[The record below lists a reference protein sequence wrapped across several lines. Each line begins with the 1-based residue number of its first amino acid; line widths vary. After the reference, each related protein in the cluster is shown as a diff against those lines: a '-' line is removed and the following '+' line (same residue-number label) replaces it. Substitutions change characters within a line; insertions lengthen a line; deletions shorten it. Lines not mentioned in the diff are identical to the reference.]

1 MIHALIS
8 DSLERVAERHG
19 DPAEAVYAR
28 LFAQQPEM
36 EALFVGDK
44 DGLSRGNMLANV
56 FEVMLDLAGPRTYG
70 HNMVRAEITNHDQL
84 GVPGAVFLSFF
95 PVVVE
100 TLKELSGEDWT
111 PEVDRAWTTVLDEL
125 AGLVPA

>member
-1 MIHALIS
+1 
-8 DSLERVAERHG
+8 
-19 DPAEAVYAR
+19 
-28 LFAQQPEM
+28 
-36 EALFVGDK
+36 
-44 DGLSRGNMLANV
+44 
-56 FEVMLDLAGPRTYG
+56 
-70 HNMVRAEITNHDQL
+70 
-84 GVPGAVFLSFF
+84 VPGAVFLSFF

>member
-1 MIHALIS
+1 
-8 DSLERVAERHG
+8 VAERHG
-19 DPAEAVYAR
+19 DPAKAVYAR

-56 FEVMLDLAGPRTYG
+56 FEVILDLAGPRSYG
-70 HNMVRAEITNHDQL
+70 LNMVRAEITNHDQL
-84 GVPGAVFLSFF
+84 GVPGAVFMSFF

-100 TLKELSGEDWT
+100 TLKELSGDDWT
-111 PEVDRAWTTVLDEL
+111 PEVAGAWAGVLDDL
-125 AGLVPA
+125 ASLVPA

>member
-1 MIHALIS
+1 MIQDLIS
-8 DSLERVAERHG
+8 ESLERVAERHG
-19 DPAEAVYAR
+19 DPAKAVYAR

-56 FEVMLDLAGPRTYG
+56 FEVILDLAGPRNYG
-70 HNMVRAEITNHDQL
+70 LNMVRAEITNHDQL
-84 GVPGAVFLSFF
+84 GVPGEVFLSFF

-100 TLKELSGEDWT
+100 TLKDLSGDDWT
-111 PEVDRAWTTVLDEL
+111 PEVDAAWAKVLEDL
-125 AGLVPA
+125 ASLVAA

>member
-1 MIHALIS
+1 MTQDLIS
-8 DSLERVAERHG
+8 ESLERVAERHG
-19 DPAEAVYAR
+19 DPAKAVYAR

-56 FEVMLDLAGPRTYG
+56 FEVILDLAGPRSYG
-70 HNMVRAEITNHDQL
+70 LNMVRAEITNHDQL
-84 GVPGAVFLSFF
+84 GVPVLVFMSFF

-111 PEVDRAWTTVLDEL
+111 PEVAGAWAGVLDDL
-125 AGLVPA
+125 ASLVPA